1 VADIKEKN
9 YEEEE
14 GAGAGAAR
22 RGLAWF
28 GLVWFGFFQ
37 LTLHNILG
45 EFPRKYRHVFLLCF
59 SLCLVCVKTSAA
71 LFFLLRAEVPALLGP
86 PTRCRYT
93 PPLPD
98 MVE

>member
-28 GLVWFGFFQ
+28 GLVWFG
-37 LTLHNILG
+37 LVWLTVTLHNILS
-45 EFPRKYRHVFLLCF
+45 EFPRKYRPVFLLCF
-59 SLCLVCVKTSAA
+59 SLCLA
-71 LFFLLRAEVPALLGP
+71 
-86 PTRCRYT
+86 
-93 PPLPD
+93 
-98 MVE
+98 

>member
-28 GLVWFGFFQ
+28 GLVQ
-37 LTLHNILG
+37 VMLHNILG
-45 EFPRKYRHVFLLCF
+45 QVPSCVF
-59 SLCLVCVKTSAA
+59 A
-71 LFFLLRAEVPALLGP
+71 LFVQQHGQGNQMQQWRL
-86 PTRCRYT
+86 
-93 PPLPD
+93 
-98 MVE
+98 